1 MNSKKI
7 AFIVTL
13 FVALGGVMISC
24 SKKFDEPPY
33 NPTPNITANTTIAAL
48 KARHTV
54 AGNYDL
60 IVGDTIIRGVVVAND
75 KSGNFYKEIY
85 IQDATGGLS
94 IQFESTSLY
103 GNFPVG
109 KEIFIKCKGLTLS
122 DYGGVIQLGMIERS
136 NPSSPTLAGI
146 PATSVDNFIV
156 GGRLDQP
163 YTITNVS
170 SVSSLLTAMQSPQ
183 IGTLVRLSNFEIG
196 KGDLG
201 KTWSDTSA
209 FKRSVNLT
217 IRDCSGQSIII
228 RSSGYANFAGVR
240 VPTGNGTVTAVY
252 TVFGTTRQLIIRDTS
267 DVQFR
272 NPRCFLFE
280 EDFNAY
286 PTTGTNPLVIPGW
299 SNINETG
306 DVLFRL
312 ASFSGSVFPLV
323 SAFTSTALPTTNIS
337 TWLVTPDITLPAG
350 GAPKFSYTCA
360 RRFPVGTFN
369 VYVSTNFNGT
379 NVATANW
386 VLLNTVPANP
396 SSTFTPFDPFGPFNL
411 SAYAGQKINIAFRYQ
426 APAGSAA
433 SQVAT
438 YEPDDIKITSN

>member
-1 MNSKKI
+1 
-7 AFIVTL
+7 
-13 FVALGGVMISC
+13 
-24 SKKFDEPPY
+24 
-33 NPTPNITANTTIAAL
+33 
-48 KARHTV
+48 
-54 AGNYDL
+54 
-60 IVGDTIIRGVVVAND
+60 
-75 KSGNFYKEIY
+75 
-85 IQDATGGLS
+85 
-94 IQFESTSLY
+94 
-103 GNFPVG
+103 
-109 KEIFIKCKGLTLS
+109 
-122 DYGGVIQLGMIERS
+122 
-136 NPSSPTLAGI
+136 
-146 PATSVDNFIV
+146 
-156 GGRLDQP
+156 
-163 YTITNVS
+163 
-170 SVSSLLTAMQSPQ
+170 VSSLLTAMQSAQ
-183 IGTLVRLSNFEIG
+183 IGTLVRLNNFEIG

-209 FKRSVNLT
+209 FKRSVNIT
-217 IRDCSGQSIII
+217 VRDCSGQSIII

-240 VPTGNGTVTAVY
+240 VPSGNGSVTAVY
-252 TVFGTTRQLIIRDTS
+252 TVFGTTRQLVIRDTS

-272 NPRCFLFE
+272 NSRCFLFE

-286 PTTGTNPLVIPGW
+286 STTGANPLVIPGW
-299 SNINETG
+299 SNISETG
-306 DVLFRL
+306 DVVYRL
-312 ASFSGSVFPLV
+312 AAFSGSVFPIV

-337 TWLVTPDITLPAG
+337 TWLVTPDITLPTG
-350 GAPKFSYTCA
+350 GAPKFTYTCA
-360 RRFPVGTFN
+360 RRFPIGTFN